1 MAIADPNGDGLIS
14 FPEYVFFT
22 SLLSIPPKYF
32 RIAFE
37 IMDKDNN
44 NQVDSE
50 EFKKVMKVIQSHNP
64 ILQAARVPADTLE
77 SGTLLPGWF
86 GKDGKKTL
94 SCKEFEGFLTD
105 LHNSIREIY
114 FDTLDSNGDGFINGR
129 EFAMSLTNFASN
141 KDLPR
146 FAKRIAKLS
155 EEDLGVRVNLK
166 DFIDW
171 KHIFDHI
178 DEIDSAI
185 TLFVAGVGEEFS
197 PQQLKRAAKSVT
209 NVVLDDEQLKV
220 LLSVFDEDGNGT
232 LSRTEFADV
241 FKKASSFGLAKPRDF
256 GLVRFVSCCSDCV
269 KKD

>member
-1 MAIADPNGDGLIS
+1 
-14 FPEYVFFT
+14 
-22 SLLSIPPKYF
+22 
-32 RIAFE
+32 
-37 IMDKDNN
+37 
-44 NQVDSE
+44 
-50 EFKKVMKVIQSHNP
+50 
-64 ILQAARVPADTLE
+64 
-77 SGTLLPGWF
+77 LPGWF
-86 GKDGKKTL
+86 GAEGTKSL
-94 SCKEFEGFLTD
+94 SLKEFEGFLAD

-114 FDTLDSNGDGFINGR
+114 FDTLDSNGDGYIDGR

-155 EEDLGVRVNLK
+155 EEDVNVKVDLK
-166 DFIDW
+166 DFISW
-171 KHIFDHI
+171 KYIFDNI

-197 PQQLKRAAKSVT
+197 AQQLKRAAKSVT
-209 NVVLDDEQLKV
+209 NIVLNDEQLKV

-232 LSRTEFADV
+232 LSRSEFADV

-256 GLVRFVSCCSDCV
+256 GLVRFVSCCSDCI